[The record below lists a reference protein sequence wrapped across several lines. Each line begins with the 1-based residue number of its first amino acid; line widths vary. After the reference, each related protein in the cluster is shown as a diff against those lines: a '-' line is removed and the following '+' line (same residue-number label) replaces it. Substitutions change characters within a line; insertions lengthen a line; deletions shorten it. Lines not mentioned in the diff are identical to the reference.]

1 MADDTVKFELVSPER
16 MLASVDADSV
26 TVPGMDG
33 DLTAMPN
40 HAPFLTTLRPGH
52 VVVRGQDEARYFVS
66 GGFAEIYDNTVTVL
80 AEVGMEHRELTRAW
94 LEERIEQARGAVEEA
109 GPEHI
114 QPATQKLND
123 YLGVLAHT
131 DLPPGS
137 DSSAPL
143 KTSAPAPG

>member
-1 MADDTVKFELVSPER
+1 MAETLQFELVSPER
-16 MLASVDADSV
+16 MLASIEADAV
-26 TVPGMDG
+26 TVPGMEG

-52 VVVRGQDEARYFVS
+52 VVVRGQDSRRFFVS

-80 AEVGMEHRELTRAW
+80 AEVGMEHGELTRAW
-94 LEERIEQARGAVEEA
+94 IEERIAQARTAVEEA
-109 GPEHI
+109 GPENI

-123 YLGVLAHT
+123 YIGVLAHV

>member
-1 MADDTVKFELVSPER
+1 MADDTLKFELVSPER
-16 MLASVDADSV
+16 MLASVEADSV
-26 TVPGMDG
+26 TVPGMEG

-52 VVVRGQDEARYFVS
+52 VVVHGREQARYFVS

-80 AEVGMEHRELTRAW
+80 AEVGMEHGELTRGW
-94 LEERIEQARGAVEEA
+94 LEERIEEARKAVDDA
-109 GPEHI
+109 GPEHV

-123 YLGVLAHT
+123 YLGVLAHV

-137 DSSAPL
+137 
-143 KTSAPAPG
+143 G

>member
-1 MADDTVKFELVSPER
+1 MSETLKFELVSPER
-16 MLASVDADSV
+16 MLASVEADAV
-26 TVPGMDG
+26 TVPGIEG

-52 VVVRGQDEARYFVS
+52 VVVNGQEQQRFFVS

-80 AEVGMEHRELTRAW
+80 AEVGMEHRELTREW
-94 LEERIEQARGAVEEA
+94 LEERISEARTAVEDA

-123 YLGVLAHT
+123 YLGVLAHV

-143 KTSAPAPG
+143 KTSAKAPD

>member
-1 MADDTVKFELVSPER
+1 MADETLKFELVSPER
-16 MLASVDADSV
+16 MLASVEAESV

-40 HAPFLTTLRPGH
+40 HAPFLTTLRPGN
-52 VVVRGQDEARYFVS
+52 VVVHGKEGQRYFVS

-80 AEVGMEHRELTRAW
+80 AEVGMEHQELTREW
-94 LEERIEQARGAVEEA
+94 LEERVAQARTAVEEA
-109 GPEHI
+109 GAEHV

-123 YLGVLAHT
+123 YLGVLAHA
-131 DLPPGS
+131 DLPPGT

-143 KTSAPAPG
+143 KSSTKAPD

>member
-1 MADDTVKFELVSPER
+1 MAETLQFELVSPER
-16 MLASVDADSV
+16 MLASTEADAV
-26 TVPGMDG
+26 TVPGMEG
-33 DLTAMPN
+33 DLTALPS

-52 VVVRGQDEARYFVS
+52 VVVQGQEPQRYFVS

-80 AEVGMEHRELTRAW
+80 AEVGMEHGELTREW
-94 LEERIEQARGAVEEA
+94 LEERIAEARTAVEEA

-123 YLGVLAHT
+123 YLGVLGQV
-131 DLPPGS
+131 DLPPGT

-143 KTSAPAPG
+143 KSSAKAPD